1 MMKERISNRLCSIA
15 NTLEIILAAFIGIG
29 ILLGFIDVF
38 KYLSEIYLSDVYM
51 SYDLFRDFLSYILI
65 LVAGVEF
72 ILMLLTHSIKTIGEL
87 VVFVIARKMLVY
99 GHSMLDMVLGA
110 LAIAIIFATI
120 KFLFP
125 ESKSEF
131 GYKEN

>member
-1 MMKERISNRLCSIA
+1 MKERISNRLCSIA
-15 NTLEIILAAFIGIG
+15 NTLEIILAAFIGIV

-38 KYLSEIYLSDVYM
+38 KYLREIYLSDVYM
-51 SYDLFRDFLSYILI
+51 SYDLFKNFLSYILI
-65 LVAGVEF
+65 LVVGVEF

-120 KFLFP
+120 RFLFP
-125 ESKSEF
+125 ESKPEIKC
-131 GYKEN
+131 KEN

>member
-1 MMKERISNRLCSIA
+1 MKERISNRLCSIA
-15 NTLEIILAAFIGIG
+15 NTLEMILAVFIGIG

-38 KYLSEIYLSDVYM
+38 KYLREIYVSDIDI
-51 SYDLFRDFLSYILI
+51 SYDLFRNFLSYILI
-65 LVAGVEF
+65 LVVGVEF

-120 KFLFP
+120 RFLFP
-125 ESKSEF
+125 ESKPEIKC
-131 GYKEN
+131 KEN

>member
-1 MMKERISNRLCSIA
+1 MKERISNRLCSIA
-15 NTLEIILAAFIGIG
+15 NTLEIILAVFIGIG

-38 KYLSEIYLSDVYM
+38 KYLREIYLSDIDI
-51 SYDLFRDFLSYILI
+51 SYDLFRNFLSYILI
-65 LVAGVEF
+65 LVVGVEF

-110 LAIAIIFATI
+110 LAMAIIFATI
-120 KFLFP
+120 RYLFP
-125 ESKSEF
+125 ESKPEF
-131 GYKEN
+131 KYKEN